1 MEKLF
6 EQVSPTSKKLYL
18 HNLKKLN
25 GEAPTNLRFLKDTKT
40 ILERLEVL
48 KPNTRKS
55 YLIAIVKALKMSGIK
70 SNMVLYDVYYPYLE
84 ELNKQGQ
91 NNSKMTGGEMLN
103 WVNDKELDE
112 QTDMFEAFVDK
123 IKLKRKLTDQETK
136 ILQDYVIFSLYTK
149 TIPRRATDY
158 VRMTVSAPTE
168 DKSVNYYHKGKFYF
182 NNYKTQGTY
191 GTQTMDVPPKLDNLL
206 KLWLRFKSKDSPFLL
221 LNKGKPFSQSSYIT
235 TILNTIF
242 GRKVSVN
249 MLRKYYA
256 TKTHGAEKKKLEETA
271 TAMGN
276 SPETLKNHYI
286 KTEE

>member
-1 MEKLF
+1 
-6 EQVSPTSKKLYL
+6 
-18 HNLKKLN
+18 
-25 GEAPTNLRFLKDTKT
+25 
-40 ILERLEVL
+40 
-48 KPNTRKS
+48 
-55 YLIAIVKALKMSGIK
+55 
-70 SNMVLYDVYYPYLE
+70 
-84 ELNKQGQ
+84 
-91 NNSKMTGGEMLN
+91 
-103 WVNDKELDE
+103 
-112 QTDMFEAFVDK
+112 
-123 IKLKRKLTDQETK
+123 
-136 ILQDYVIFSLYTK
+136 
-149 TIPRRATDY
+149 
-158 VRMTVSAPTE
+158 
-168 DKSVNYYHKGKFYF
+168 
-182 NNYKTQGTY
+182 
-191 GTQTMDVPPKLDNLL
+191 MDVPIKLENLL